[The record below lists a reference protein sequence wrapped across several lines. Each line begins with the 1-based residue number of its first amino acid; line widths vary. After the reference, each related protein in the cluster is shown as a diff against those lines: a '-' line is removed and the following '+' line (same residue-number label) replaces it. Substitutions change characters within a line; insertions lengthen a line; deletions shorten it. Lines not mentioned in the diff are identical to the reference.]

1 MCSKLL
7 YCSWLS
13 SVHLSSKFLVDTTRT
28 FPAKKSLETKTKVL
42 EPRLVVGCPE
52 NAQLL
57 SLVQMAQAAK
67 QGLRLPATKSLAKQQ
82 DATWSLTHSG

>member
-1 MCSKLL
+1 LQL
-7 YCSWLS
+7 AVIGAL
-13 SVHLSSKFLVDTTRT
+13 VLQIFGRIPPGNFLQKNRWKQKPR
-28 FPAKKSLETKTKVL
+28 FWK
-42 EPRLVVGCPE
+42 PRLVVGCPE

-57 SLVQMAQAAK
+57 RLVQMAQAAK